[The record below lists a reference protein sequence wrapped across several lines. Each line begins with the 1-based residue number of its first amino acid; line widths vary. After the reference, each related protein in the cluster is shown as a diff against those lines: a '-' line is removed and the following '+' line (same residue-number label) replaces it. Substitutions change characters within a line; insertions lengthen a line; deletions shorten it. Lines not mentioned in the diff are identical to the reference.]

1 MIDVV
6 EPSEQPDPRHCRD
19 GVSLPLRCSRRQPSD
34 DAPPDAKVADRS
46 AHAPTLR
53 VHEKTVGAKPPVR
66 LRIHH
71 LADAAR
77 VIGRTLTAALCGV
90 GIAACSAPGPKEP
103 EQSEF
108 NPAHYGIP
116 YPKPDRPPHKWT
128 KFVSVRG
135 QPEPVPAEWVET
147 PEGRFAHDIVIPN
160 PVPKDSGYKP
170 TMSATE
176 YFLHLCE
183 REAGLF
189 VYRTV
194 KDVPGFLFMR
204 VPTGIG
210 RYEMEDKYW
219 LEAPPIQRRYEGRLS
234 ISYRGLHFAGGHP
247 LSYSYFEEPLLEGD
261 PINEARF
268 VVAFDPAPRSATL
281 RQSLV
286 RTTVTSRYGVTWRGL
301 LRRNDREAGI
311 AGSELIVLDIKTNE
325 VLGVLRSFVISRN
338 GYWLTAAGCP
348 QQVDSEGRFDEGN
361 FHRYIATV
369 IRPPEFRREG
379 LIP

>member
-108 NPAHYGIP
+108 NPAHYGVP

-219 LEAPPIQRRYEGRLS
+219 LEAPVVQRMYEGRLN
-234 ISYRGLHFAGGHP
+234 IGYRGLFFAGGGMSRF
-247 LSYSYFEEPLLEGD
+247 SYYEEHRLDNEGRAMS
-261 PINEARF
+261 EF
-268 VVAFDPAPRSATL
+268 VVAFDPHPRTAEL
-281 RQSLV
+281 RRS
-286 RTTVTSRYGVTWRGL
+286 TTRAAMTSKFGFTWRGIK
-301 LRRNDREAGI
+301 RDADRQKGI
-311 AGSELIVLDIKTNE
+311 AGAELIVLDLQSGEI
-325 VLGVLRSFVISRN
+325 LGVIRNFALTRS
-338 GYWLTAAGCP
+338 GYWLNAASCP
-348 QQVDSEGRFDEGN
+348 KLADRDGYFDLIQTYS
-361 FHRYIATV
+361 FVSKV
-369 IRPPEFRREG
+369 IQPSPLSREE
-379 LIP
+379 PKP